1 MVAWWV
7 TANPIQY
14 AEEFFITMITATDAL
29 DALFQFTEAKRRNS
43 LTGRLLGLGLPE
55 RDALLSGIFERF
67 DAAIEAARA
76 EAARTGKPVSVD
88 GSQISLT
95 DGGDT
100 WWVHPDG
107 TLTREYDAF
116 PGFGDFLATLG
127 NRPAVDFSRPVAQDV
142 RFRAAYNGFWSP
154 SATNWQPVRVVEL
167 DGEVRRAFMELAGW
181 NPEAIAIPLWV
192 LLRRDHYESLL
203 GDVMEPFGLA
213 VTAREESLDVGIFA
227 QAAAVTAMSEGLTS
241 TEHVFPSNQLAEAT
255 RLLRAEF
262 DRRLA
267 KLGQPAEDTP
277 AGMEVS
283 KLKTLA
289 AMLDAGKYVPDSLL
303 AIGHPE
309 QPTGVTFEPFGAIID
324 QHSTQRVASL
334 ARDFGKA
341 ETELIWEQTVASL
354 QPHERHCVTWTFF
367 HRDQKT
373 PYEIGAAMFAA
384 LYGEGADAETKAG
397 GEGGMIT
404 SATLRNYL
412 QEIAKRDPAY
422 IQTILPD
429 DWKDMSDADLQK
441 ATRQVAVR
449 TQDVGRFLLDRILRD
464 GKYVSENGRIQDTSG
479 KPLSLPVLVRMGKTL
494 ASTFGNFFL
503 KFQNT
508 HPQNAVLL
516 ANLDCGL
523 DEHQVFRTV
532 GKVGFGLTYAAR
544 ALGASS
550 IIKTGPIDLAREAIA
565 KILISNPDNDP
576 ALAGMRAAIQNG
588 RLSPAMTFQVGYPL
602 TGSELVDAGTPN
614 EHTGH
619 DERKRD
625 KRPPRD
631 DFRRHYLP
639 SL

>member
-1 MVAWWV
+1 
-7 TANPIQY
+7 
-14 AEEFFITMITATDAL
+14 MITATDAL
-29 DALFQFTEAKRRNS
+29 DALYQFTEAKRRNS
-43 LTGRLLGLGLPE
+43 LTGRLLGIGLPE
-55 RDALLSGIFERF
+55 RDAILNGIFERF
-67 DAAIEAARA
+67 DADIEAARA

-88 GSQISLT
+88 GSAISLT
-95 DGGDT
+95 DGGDI

-107 TLTREYDAF
+107 TLTREYDEF
-116 PGFGDFLATLG
+116 PGFGEFMATLG
-127 NRPAVDFSRPVAQDV
+127 TRPALDFSRPVEHDV
-142 RFRAAYNGFWSP
+142 LLQAAYNGFWSP

-167 DGEVRRAFMELAGW
+167 TGDVRNAFMALAGW

-192 LLRRDHYESLL
+192 LLRREHYESLL

-227 QAAAVTAMSEGLTS
+227 QAAAMTAQSVGLTS
-241 TEHVFPSNQLAEAT
+241 VEHVFPAVQLEAAT
-255 RLLRAEF
+255 RLLRAEI

-267 KLGQPAEDTP
+267 VLGKPAAESPAAQEVTKLT
-277 AGMEVS
+277 
-283 KLKTLA
+283 TLA
-289 AMLDAGKYVPDSLL
+289 AMLDSGKYLPDSLL
-303 AIGHPE
+303 AIGHPV
-309 QPTGVTFEPFGAIID
+309 QPTGVTFERFDDIIG

-334 ARDFGKA
+334 DREFGKA
-341 ETELIWEQTVASL
+341 ETALLWEQTMASL
-354 QPHERHCVTWTFF
+354 MPEERSCVSWTFF

-412 QEIAKRDPAY
+412 LEIAKHDPGY
-422 IQTILPD
+422 VSSILPEG
-429 DWKDMSDADLQK
+429 WENLSDAELQK

-449 TQDVGRFLLDRILRD
+449 TQDVGRFLLERILRD
-464 GKYVSENGRIQDTSG
+464 GKYVSENGILQDTSG
-479 KPLSLPVLVRMGKTL
+479 KPLSLPVLVRMGKSL

-523 DEHQVFRTV
+523 EEHHVFRTV
-532 GKVGFGLTYAAR
+532 GKVGLGLTYAAR

-565 KILISNPDNDP
+565 KILASNPDNDP
-576 ALAGMRAAIQNG
+576 ALASMSDAIRRD

-602 TGSELVDAGTPN
+602 AGSELIEPGTPA

-631 DFRRHYLP
+631 DFRRHYMPAL
-639 SL
+639 

>member
-7 TANPIQY
+7 TANPIQT

-55 RDALLSGIFERF
+55 RDALLSGILERF
-67 DAAIEAARA
+67 DADIEAARA
-76 EAARTGKPVSVD
+76 EAARTGKPVAVD
-88 GSQISLT
+88 GAPISLT

-100 WWVHPDG
+100 WWAHPDG
-107 TLTREYDAF
+107 TLNREYDAF

-127 NRPAVDFSRPVAQDV
+127 SRPAVDFSRPVAPDV

-167 DGEVRRAFMELAGW
+167 DGEIRKAFMELAGW

-241 TEHVFPSNQLAEAT
+241 TEHVFPSSQLAEAT
-255 RLLRAEF
+255 RLLRAEL

-267 KLGQPAEDTP
+267 KLGHAAEDTP
-277 AGMEVS
+277 AGMEIA
-283 KLKTLA
+283 KLTTLA
-289 AMLDAGKYVPDSLL
+289 AMLDAGKYLPDSLL
-303 AIGHPE
+303 AIGHPVE
-309 QPTGVTFEPFGAIID
+309 ATGVTFEAFGTLID

-341 ETELIWEQTVASL
+341 ETELLWEQTVASL
-354 QPHERHCVTWTFF
+354 QPHERRCVTWTFF

-412 QEIAKRDPAY
+412 LEVAKRDPAY
-422 IQTILPD
+422 IQTILPE
-429 DWKDMSDADLQK
+429 DWKAMSDADLQK

-523 DEHQVFRTV
+523 EEHHVFRTV

-544 ALGASS
+544 ALAATS

-565 KILISNPDNDP
+565 KILVSNPDNDP
-576 ALAGMRAAIQNG
+576 ALAAMREAIQSG